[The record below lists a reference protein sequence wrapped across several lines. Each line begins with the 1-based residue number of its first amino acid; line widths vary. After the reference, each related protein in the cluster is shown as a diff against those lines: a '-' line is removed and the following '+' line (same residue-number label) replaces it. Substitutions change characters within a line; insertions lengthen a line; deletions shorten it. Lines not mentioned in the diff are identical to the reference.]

1 MVKMALKYSKEAVI
15 IVVLVLLPATLLL
28 SVTSPFGA
36 TGVLLTL
43 MLWILIPVVIARLYY
58 RYKGAE

>member
-1 MVKMALKYSKEAVI
+1 MVNMAFRYSKVGVI
-15 IVVLVLLPATLLL
+15 VAILVLLPATLIL

-43 MLWILIPVVIARLYY
+43 ILWILIPVVIAKMYY
-58 RYKGAE
+58 RFKKVE